1 MAGVLQH
8 ERLDKPLPCARWGD
22 RADNTEVLPPLDP
35 TPQWLP
41 PRDKPVSAGNPCD
54 RAA

>member
-8 ERLDKPLPCARWGD
+8 ERLDKPLPRAGWGD

-35 TPQWLP
+35 HAAVAAT
-41 PRDKPVSAGNPCD
+41 AG
-54 RAA
+54 